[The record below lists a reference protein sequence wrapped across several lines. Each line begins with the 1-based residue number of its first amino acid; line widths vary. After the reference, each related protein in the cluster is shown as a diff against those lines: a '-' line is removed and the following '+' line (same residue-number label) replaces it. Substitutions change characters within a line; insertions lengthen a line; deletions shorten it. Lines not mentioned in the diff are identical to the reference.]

1 MPETKVNV
9 TADWRMGNH
18 KLALLGFYTSSYET
32 TRVVPDAVAAN
43 GFSQEI
49 DSWMT
54 LDLQYSYTF
63 SLGNS
68 EAIITLGG
76 KTSPMKTRRRSM
88 TRPTSPT
95 TPGTTIPGS
104 NLVRTWQARAV
115 ASTEHAK
122 PRPQSRLFL
131 LLPSAISRKITTF
144 LIADTIVVRRNP
156 VAALTATM
164 RR

>member
-1 MPETKVNV
+1 VNV

-76 KTSPMKTRRRSM
+76 KNITDEDAP
-88 TRPTSPT
+88 
-95 TPGTTIPGS
+95 
-104 NLVRTWQARAV
+104 AV
-115 ASTEHAK
+115 YDAANFSYDPKHHD
-122 PRPQSRLFL
+122 PRGQIWYGRIKL
-131 LLPSAISRKITTF
+131 
-144 LIADTIVVRRNP
+144 
-156 VAALTATM
+156 AL
-164 RR
+164 